1 MYKKLL
7 LICLVV
13 FLSKNSQ
20 AVNYQKTRAGA
31 YTLTKS
37 LTLSDL
43 KKSASII
50 FLGSFEDFEYHQ
62 LNALE
67 ARALKFQIKE
77 AIKGIDVD
85 QKTLV
90 LNEWAKTKSPF
101 SNDLIAKN
109 HDYVFFFYQPSK
121 SGFTSL
127 VGMDQGIIEVKP
139 NKELSFSKKLS
150 KKSYSKTQL
159 LMFSKEIVPESY
171 QDLKKFLN
179 SKS

>member
-7 LICLVV
+7 LICLVIL
-13 FLSKNSQ
+13 FSKNSQ
-20 AVNYQKTRAGA
+20 AINYQKTRAGA

-37 LTLSDL
+37 LALTDL
-43 KKSASII
+43 KKTASII
-50 FLGSFEDFEYHQ
+50 FLGRSEDFEYHQ

-77 AIKGIDVD
+77 VIKGIDFD
-85 QKTLV
+85 QKALV

-101 SNDLIAKN
+101 SNELIAKDQ
-109 HDYVFFFYQPSK
+109 DYVFFFYQPSK
-121 SGFTSL
+121 TGFTSL
-127 VGMDQGIIEVKP
+127 VGMDQGMIEVKP
-139 NKELSFSKKLS
+139 NKELTFSKKLS
-150 KKSYSKTQL
+150 KKSYRKTQL